1 MNRFAKIASFFT
13 VFMLPAVALA
23 APAEAGQTSGPHDA
37 VYALA
42 MVLGMGLAALG
53 CGMGQGRAASAAL
66 EGICRN
72 PNAADKV
79 FTPFLLGLA
88 FIETLVIFTF
98 VTAIMVFGRFGF

>member
-1 MNRFAKIASFFT
+1 MNRIVKIASFFT
-13 VFMLPAVALA
+13 VLTFPALAFA
-23 APAEAGQTSGPHDA
+23 APAEAQTSGPHDA

-42 MVLGMGLAALG
+42 MVIGMGLAALG